1 MRTADTGLALLEE
14 IESASGLSR
23 DSADF
28 AAYLDEHD
36 SLASTREQFDVP
48 LAADGGIYFAAHALG
63 ACPKT
68 VGKLL
73 QEEVKAWSMV

>member
-1 MRTADTGLALLEE
+1 MAATTGLELLKE
-14 IESASGLSR
+14 IEASSGLSK
-23 DSADF
+23 DSAEF
-28 AAYLDEHD
+28 AEYLDKHD
-36 SLASTREQFDVP
+36 TLSSTREQFDIP

-73 QEEVKAWSMV
+73 QEEVQAWSTV